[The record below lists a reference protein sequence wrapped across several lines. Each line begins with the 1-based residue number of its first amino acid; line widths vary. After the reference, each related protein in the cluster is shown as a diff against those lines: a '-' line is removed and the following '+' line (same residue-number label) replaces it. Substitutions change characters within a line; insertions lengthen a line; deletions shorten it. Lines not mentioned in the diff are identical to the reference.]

1 MKEIKY
7 YKEDYMGLKKYK
19 DDKLFRKEIPNV
31 DMLISMI
38 EDDETLYKNY
48 IRDNNIFPIT
58 FIHIFE
64 NRKDDIKW
72 FYDNKDK
79 YFKDIIRYE
88 DINKIIK
95 SNNFKDDVCSYCC
108 HDCITLFKRCQSG
121 NYMNAYLQ
129 LYVYNY
135 LYLYTS
141 DILSPKYEDF
151 INEKELV
158 KDAILFL
165 VEVINKTY
173 QTYKNSRTQN
183 RDIFKENA
191 DFILLLTKYS
201 EDPLFIKEVP
211 NIYKIIDK
219 LEMSLLTNNEDD
231 AYKAYWLIS
240 DIRNSIKLYEEF
252 RDDMEFFY
260 NNRDLSKFIYKDILE
275 INKDEYKGILFNYI
289 IMYEKSKKFE
299 DIYNYITTTYFIL
312 KIDNVEIDIGYEDE
326 SIREFLKWVIDEIN
340 K

>member
-7 YKEDYMGLKKYK
+7 YKEDYIGLKKYK

-165 VEVINKTY
+165 VVVINK
-173 QTYKNSRTQN
+173 TYKNSRTQN

>member
-1 MKEIKY
+1 
-7 YKEDYMGLKKYK
+7 
-19 DDKLFRKEIPNV
+19 
-31 DMLISMI
+31 
-38 EDDETLYKNY
+38 
-48 IRDNNIFPIT
+48 
-58 FIHIFE
+58 
-64 NRKDDIKW
+64 
-72 FYDNKDK
+72 
-79 YFKDIIRYE
+79 
-88 DINKIIK
+88 
-95 SNNFKDDVCSYCC
+95 
-108 HDCITLFKRCQSG
+108 
-121 NYMNAYLQ
+121 MNAYLQ

-173 QTYKNSRTQN
+173 QTYKNSRTKN

-275 INKDEYKGILFNYI
+275 INKDEYNYI

>member
-7 YKEDYMGLKKYK
+7 YKEDYIGLKKYK

-141 DILSPKYEDF
+141 DIL
-151 INEKELV
+151 
-158 KDAILFL
+158 
-165 VEVINKTY
+165 
-173 QTYKNSRTQN
+173 
-183 RDIFKENA
+183 
-191 DFILLLTKYS
+191 
-201 EDPLFIKEVP
+201 
-211 NIYKIIDK
+211 
-219 LEMSLLTNNEDD
+219 
-231 AYKAYWLIS
+231 
-240 DIRNSIKLYEEF
+240 
-252 RDDMEFFY
+252 
-260 NNRDLSKFIYKDILE
+260 
-275 INKDEYKGILFNYI
+275 
-289 IMYEKSKKFE
+289 
-299 DIYNYITTTYFIL
+299 
-312 KIDNVEIDIGYEDE
+312 
-326 SIREFLKWVIDEIN
+326 
-340 K
+340 

>member
-173 QTYKNSRTQN
+173 QTYKNSRTKTEIYLKKMQ
-183 RDIFKENA
+183 
-191 DFILLLTKYS
+191 ILY
-201 EDPLFIKEVP
+201 
-211 NIYKIIDK
+211 Y
-219 LEMSLLTNNEDD
+219 
-231 AYKAYWLIS
+231 Y
-240 DIRNSIKLYEEF
+240 
-252 RDDMEFFY
+252 
-260 NNRDLSKFIYKDILE
+260 
-275 INKDEYKGILFNYI
+275 
-289 IMYEKSKKFE
+289 
-299 DIYNYITTTYFIL
+299 
-312 KIDNVEIDIGYEDE
+312 
-326 SIREFLKWVIDEIN
+326 
-340 K
+340 